1 MSALPRVVL
10 AQAQR
15 PVVAVFWESEF
26 PSIQGCRVTRDI
38 LQQAL
43 RDFTVHFLTE
53 AELIARL
60 NTDQFDLFV
69 NPFGSAFPKRAWPA
83 LLKYLRGGGNW
94 LNIGG
99 VPLSRPVVAD
109 GSGWRAESHQTAYHK
124 QLGITH
130 SFTLR
135 ENIPEF
141 NFNAQVDEVFELYM
155 RLSSTNSEPDEA
167 GSDGP
172 REGFVKPLIS
182 GKTAAPVI
190 QIDRIEAEFAGGR
203 WVFANFTGTIQDI
216 AVRRFAN
223 VAVQGA
229 RRFEVRSGFAC
240 YREGETPALN
250 ASLRRPKGELG
261 KLIAGPCRIEVRDSS
276 DRVVAQRNVTLEIK
290 DAVATATVSLS
301 GAVSLSQGSS
311 PGFSHGFYKINAKVP
326 FRSVDGSSDELDYE
340 SGFWFYDEKVIT
352 NGKPLTVDDHFF
364 YRNGEVFPVTGVT
377 YMASDVHRRFLFD
390 PNPLVW
396 ERDFRA
402 MKEAGVNMVR
412 TGIWTGWKKYMPVVG
427 KVDDGVLRAFDA
439 FLLTAHKYE
448 IPVIFTFFAF
458 LPETW
463 GGLNAYLDPRAFKA
477 QQEFISAFTKRY
489 PRVDDVMWD
498 FINEPSFCS
507 PKYLWNCRPNYDDH
521 EKAAWKQWLKDRY
534 PARNEEELISHL
546 QQLWRTTSADPF
558 GLPQLKDFESV
569 HLIDD
574 RQPLKTLD
582 YRLFAQDMFIR
593 WTRQMTEAVRSNG
606 NPKQLIT
613 VGQDEAGLGD
623 SPNIQFFAKEIDF
636 TSLHNWWANDD
647 LVWDSVLAKAPAKL
661 SLMEETGVMFYETPD
676 ATRPWR
682 SEQNVSN
689 LLERKMALS
698 IGADGAGFI
707 EWVWNTN
714 PYMNSTNE
722 VGIGFHRVD
731 GTAKPEF
738 FPFLALA
745 EFMGKHGRL
754 LRERQPEPVA
764 MVIPHSQMFSPRSFA
779 HEATRRCVRAMYY
792 HCGVSLQ
799 AVSEYTLADYSL
811 NAKLIVVP
819 SPFVLTEK
827 CWQALLTA
835 ARNGATVAISGVIDA
850 DDHGLPVERSNLFD
864 VTAVSAPVS
873 QTETIRIGSQVYTT
887 RYEGEKMQR
896 IEKSLFPR
904 VGLPV
909 RPHGSGKLIWCPIP
923 LEVGDSMTALSA
935 YYDFALNHA
944 GVTRIFSASP
954 HSPAVLVL
962 PSVFRDVVLYTFVSE
977 TDLAKTMQITHLE
990 TKTSFPVTVRA
1001 ERTAMVLLDRKN
1013 GQVLARL

>member
-1 MSALPRVVL
+1 MTALPNVVL
-10 AQAQR
+10 SAQNR
-15 PVVAVFWESEF
+15 STVPVAVFWEPQF
-26 PSIQGCRVTRDI
+26 PSLQGCRVTRDI

-43 RDFTVHFLTE
+43 ADFTVHFLNE

-60 NTDQFDLFV
+60 NTERFDLLIT
-69 NPFGSAFPKRAWPA
+69 PYGSAFPKRAWPA

-94 LNIGG
+94 FNIGG
-99 VPLSRPVVAD
+99 VPLSRPVVAN
-109 GSGWRAESHQTAYHK
+109 GSGWHAEAHQTAFHK

-130 SFTLR
+130 SFPVKVP
-135 ENIPEF
+135 N
-141 NFNAQVDEVFELYM
+141 VDIEEVYELYI
-155 RLSSTNSEPDEA
+155 RLSSSNSEPDEA

-172 REGFVKPLIS
+172 REGVVEPLAVETNREGRAI
-182 GKTAAPVI
+182 AAPVI
-190 QIDRIEAEFAGGR
+190 QIDRMEAEFAGGR
-203 WVFANFTGTIQDI
+203 WVFANFSGTITSQ
-216 AVRRFAN
+216 AVTTFAG
-223 VAVQGA
+223 VAARGA
-229 RRFEVRSGFAC
+229 HRFEVRSEFAC
-240 YREGETPALN
+240 YREGETP
-250 ASLRRPKGELG
+250 SLSVRVRRPKGGLD
-261 KLIAGPCRIEVRDSS
+261 KLISGPCRIEVRDSS
-276 DRVVAQRNVTLEIK
+276 GRVVAQRNVTLEIK
-290 DAVATATVSLS
+290 NTLATATVNLAGTSS
-301 GAVSLSQGSS
+301 FS
-311 PGFSHGFYKINAKVP
+311 PGVYTIKASVP
-326 FRSVDGSSDELDYE
+326 FTTAIDGSHNDLSDS
-340 SGFWFYDEKVIT
+340 SGFWFYDERLLT
-352 NGKPLTVDDHFF
+352 NNKPLTVDDHFF
-364 YRNGEVFPVTGVT
+364 YRNGEVFPVTGAT

-396 ERDFRA
+396 EDDFRK

-412 TGIWTGWKKYMPVVG
+412 TGIWTGWKKYMPTVG
-427 KVDDGVLRAFDA
+427 KVDEGVLRAFDA

-463 GGLNAYLDPRAFKA
+463 GGANAYLDPRAVKA

-507 PKYLWNCRPNYDDH
+507 PKWLWNCRPNYDEH

-534 PARNEEELISHL
+534 PARSEEELVSHL
-546 QQLWRTTSADPF
+546 QQLWRTNAADPF
-558 GLPQLKDFESV
+558 ELPQLKDFESV

-606 NPKQLIT
+606 NKKQLIT

-647 LVWDSVLAKAPAKL
+647 LVWDSVLAKAPSKL
-661 SLMEETGVMFYETPD
+661 SLMEETGVMFYEKPD

-682 SEQNVSN
+682 SEQDVSN

-731 GTAKPEF
+731 GSAKPEF

-754 LRERQPEPVA
+754 LRGRQAEPVA

-819 SPFVLTEK
+819 SPFVLTQK
-827 CWQALLTA
+827 CWLALLAA

-850 DDHGLPVERSNLFD
+850 DDHALPVERSKLFNI
-864 VTAVSAPVS
+864 TALTAPVS
-873 QTETIRIGSQVYTT
+873 QTEEIRIGSQVYTT

-909 RPHGSGKLIWCPIP
+909 QPYGSGKLIWCPTP

-935 YYDFALNHA
+935 FYDFALDHA
-944 GVTRIFSASP
+944 RVTRVFSAAP

-977 TDLAKTMQITHLE
+977 INRDTTMQITHHE
-990 TKTSFPVTVRA
+990 TKTTFPVMVRS
-1001 ERTAMVLLDRKN
+1001 ERTAMVLLDRKS
-1013 GQVLARL
+1013 GKVIAAM